1 LLFDNWVAQRGG
13 TGSFELQSIKNR
25 LISFIQEER
34 NARLLNANGDG
45 FDKGLKSIAGFIKY
59 DNSGM
64 AEEYWFYPSV
74 FNREIIQS
82 PNVVFFHKE
91 LVKDN
96 FIISDKEQTTQRRY
110 IPKEGQK
117 RVIVIPASILSDGK
131 DNDGQ

>member
-1 LLFDNWVAQRGG
+1 MLFDNWVAQRGG

-59 DNSGM
+59 DNSVM

-82 PNVVFFHKE
+82 PNVKFFYKE
-91 LVKDN
+91 LIRDGL
-96 FIISDKEQTTQRRY
+96 ITPDKEQTTQLKRPSKV
-110 IPKEGQK
+110 IPN
-117 RVIVIPASILSDGK
+117 RFIVIPASILSDGD
-131 DNDGQ
+131 DNNGQ